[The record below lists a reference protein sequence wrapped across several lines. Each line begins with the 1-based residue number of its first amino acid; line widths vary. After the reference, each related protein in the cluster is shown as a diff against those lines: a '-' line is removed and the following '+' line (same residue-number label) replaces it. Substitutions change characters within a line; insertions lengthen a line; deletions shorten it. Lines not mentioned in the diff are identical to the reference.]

1 MIKVVNHLYGEE
13 SIKNN
18 FYLSQFKNIVFETDS
33 KNLVKILMLVRIS
46 KDLDTLNIK
55 FKYEY
60 IEKLLNYHDKHTM
73 FVSRYQILWDK
84 IYLDNNGFKNY
95 INCEL
100 I

>member
-1 MIKVVNHLYGEE
+1 MIKVINHLYGDE

-18 FYLSQFKNIVFETDS
+18 FYLSQFKNIIFETDS

-60 IEKLLNYHDKHTM
+60 IEKLLNYDDKHTM
-73 FVSRYQILWDK
+73 FVSRYQILWDE
-84 IYLDNNGFKNY
+84 IYLNNNGFQKY
-95 INCEL
+95 IGREL
-100 I
+100 T